1 MKDLKAIH
9 SAIVSVFDRCDDA
22 LVITPSLV
30 ADAVAKRPSDAH
42 KGTCGSLLVCAG
54 SRGLTGAAALSTQAA
69 LRCGS
74 GLVTLACADELNDIF
89 EIKLT
94 EAMTLP
100 VPSQNGS
107 VSYNAKDAIFA
118 KMHQSS
124 AFLIGPGLSQTGDI
138 SRLVSDAIEECACP
152 LVIDA
157 DALNVISPDL
167 SVLKRAKCP
176 VIITPHI
183 GEFARLC
190 KEDKSH
196 IINDPSAYA
205 AKFACEYGCIVVLKS
220 HRTVVASPDGKV
232 YANILG
238 NPGMASGGTGD
249 VLAGAIASFA
259 SQGRAPLLSALAGV
273 YFHSLAADIAAA
285 YLGEYSLIAGDIINC
300 LPYAIKETQ
309 DNQLR

>member
-1 MKDLKAIH
+1 MKELKSIH
-9 SAIVSVFDRCDDA
+9 SAIVSVFDSCDDTF
-22 LVITPSLV
+22 VITPSLV
-30 ADAVAKRPSDAH
+30 ADAVAKRPADAH
-42 KGTCGSLLVCAG
+42 KGTCGRLLVCAG
-54 SRGLTGAAALSTQAA
+54 SRGLTGAAVLSTQAA

-94 EAMTLP
+94 EAMTVP

-107 VSYNAKDAIFA
+107 VSYSAKGAIFA

-124 AFLIGPGLSQTGDI
+124 AFLIGPGLSQTDDI
-138 SRLVSDAIEECACP
+138 GRLVSDVIEECECP
-152 LVIDA
+152 LIVDA
-157 DALNVISPDL
+157 DALNVISPDT

-190 KEDKSH
+190 KKEASQ
-196 IINDPSAYA
+196 IINNPSSYA
-205 AKFACEYGCIVVLKS
+205 KEFAQKYGCIVVLKS

-259 SQGRAPLLSALAGV
+259 SQRRDALLSALAGV
-273 YFHSLAADIAAA
+273 YFHSLAADIACA

-309 DNQLR
+309 EN

>member
-1 MKDLKAIH
+1 MKDIKSIH
-9 SAIVSVFDRCDDA
+9 SAIVSVFDSCGDDGI
-22 LVITPSLV
+22 ITPSV
-30 ADAVAKRPSDAH
+30 AADAVAKRPSDVH
-42 KGTCGSLLVCAG
+42 KGNCGRLLVCAG
-54 SRGLTGAAALSTQAA
+54 SRGLTGAAVLSTQAA

-74 GLVTLACADELNDIF
+74 GLVTLACAHELNDIF

-107 VSYNAKDAIFA
+107 VSYSAKDKLFA

-124 AFLIGPGLSQTGDI
+124 AFLIGPGLSQTADI
-138 SRLVSDAIEECACP
+138 ARLVGDAIQECSCP
-152 LVIDA
+152 LVMDA
-157 DALNVISPDL
+157 DALGVISPDP

-190 KEDKSH
+190 KKETSQ

-205 AKFACEYGCIVVLKS
+205 KEFAGQYGCIVVLKS

-232 YANILG
+232 YSNLLG
-238 NPGMASGGTGD
+238 NSGMASGGTGD

-259 SQGRAPLLSALAGV
+259 SQGRDALLSALAGV

-285 YLGEYSLIAGDIINC
+285 YLGEYSLIASDIINC

-309 DNQLR
+309 EN